1 MNVNN
6 INMSDFL
13 KDFNEAYQIV
23 YDYGDQLIDNYQD
36 LVCEFDEFIYYE
48 KNSNFVNRFNKFR
61 GDVILSDNE
70 AAAFMIA
77 YHRLENKE
85 KANKIARVLYYTTL
99 QPDYPDKETAI
110 EEIDTIVKEIVKLIQ
125 EKKII
130 VNYLD
135 LLEMS
140 NERIE
145 ELEKTLWEEE

>member
-13 KDFNEAYQIV
+13 KDFNDAYQIV
-23 YDYGDQLIDNYQD
+23 YDYGAQLIDDYQE

-48 KNSNFVNRFNKFR
+48 KNSNFVNQFNKFR
-61 GDVILSDNE
+61 GDIILSDNE
-70 AAAFMIA
+70 AAAFMMA
-77 YHRLENKE
+77 YHKFKNKE

-99 QPDYPDKETAI
+99 QPDYPDKKTAI
-110 EEIDTIVKEIVKLIQ
+110 EEINLIAEEVIKLIQ

-130 VNYLD
+130 VNYLE

-140 NERIE
+140 NERIL

>member
-1 MNVNN
+1 M
-6 INMSDFL
+6 
-13 KDFNEAYQIV
+13 
-23 YDYGDQLIDNYQD
+23 
-36 LVCEFDEFIYYE
+36 
-48 KNSNFVNRFNKFR
+48 
-61 GDVILSDNE
+61 
-70 AAAFMIA
+70 
-77 YHRLENKE
+77 
-85 KANKIARVLYYTTL
+85 LYYTTL